1 MKGSLIRRSS
11 AHLFCCF
18 TDIPGLRVTFKGKDN
33 PTRQQRVPSS
43 GAKRQYKQ
51 EGDWKSCRAL
61 HAKALLG
68 LVPCHHGE
76 GSDFSEKLPDL

>member
-1 MKGSLIRRSS
+1 M
-11 AHLFCCF
+11 
-18 TDIPGLRVTFKGKDN
+18 IPGLSECRELGPVSQGKDRGFGN
-33 PTRQQRVPSS
+33 WRGRK
-43 GAKRQYKQ
+43 GGG
-51 EGDWKSCRAL
+51 EGDQKSFRAS